1 MFGFKKIHSKTL
13 IDLGVQNKDDPIVK
27 NALKKYGV
35 TTKAVKGIVLNS
47 TFGKLLTASEEIKT
61 EKMKPEYRASQMS
74 IYRHL
79 LKLDDAFNSNN
90 KRITRLTQN
99 DILQY
104 LGAIDDVK
112 SCAAFEPGFEINV
125 EALDRLKNV
134 LNNAYPGAAK
144 YSF

>member
-1 MFGFKKIHSKTL
+1 M
-13 IDLGVQNKDDPIVK
+13 D
-27 NALKKYGV
+27 ALKKYGV

-47 TFGKLLTASEEIKT
+47 TFGKLLAASKEIKT
-61 EKMKPEYRASQMS
+61 EKKKPEYLASQMA

-90 KRITRLTQN
+90 KRIKQLTQN

-112 SCAAFEPGFEINV
+112 SCAASEPGFEINV
-125 EALDRLKNV
+125 EALDRLKIV
-134 LNNAYPGAAK
+134 LNNAYPNAGK